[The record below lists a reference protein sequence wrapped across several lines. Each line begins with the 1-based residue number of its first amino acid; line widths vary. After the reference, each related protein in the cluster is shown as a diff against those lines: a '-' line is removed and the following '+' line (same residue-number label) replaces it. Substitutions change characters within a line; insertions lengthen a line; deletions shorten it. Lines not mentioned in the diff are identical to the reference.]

1 MLDNTPK
8 QGITLRSILVGTLL
22 AAALGVATPYENL
35 IISGSPMG
43 FDHSTP
49 AAVFFLFL
57 FLVLMQPI
65 LGGLRRQ
72 WGFNSAELA
81 MIYIMAMIA
90 CTLTTNGLVAGF
102 LPTISAGMYYATPEN
117 NWANLIETT
126 MKPWMMVSDPEA
138 VRGFYEGLP
147 QGASIPWMAWARPLS
162 MWLPMLLAFYGAIVA
177 IGVLLRKQW
186 IVNER
191 LLFPLVQVP
200 IAMIG
205 EEKTKDRLLS
215 SFFSNPVVWMGAL
228 VPLVMNS
235 QRALHNYFPVFPV
248 SFPIAKYYRWFHGA
262 FFIRLSISY
271 AVVGFGYLLDTK
283 MGFSIWFLGLLTM
296 VERAFFQRLGIASAQ
311 RVNFDALGSPLL
323 VHQGFGALMALA
335 GVILWS
341 GRRHLKEVFR
351 KVWYGD
357 PQVDDRDEVLSYRQ
371 ATGLLIVSLSIMGVW
386 LWFSGMS
393 WWLIPLMVGLTF
405 ATMLGVTR
413 IVAQGGLAVT
423 RTPLLPNDAI
433 VTGVGSSTLGV
444 SNLAAL
450 GMSFTWAGEMRTT
463 VMSAFMH
470 ALKLAETHLS
480 TQRRRLVI
488 GVVLAILTAILC
500 AVVTI
505 LVLGYRH
512 GGINLSFWFF
522 GIGSGGMTYD
532 YISYHTTN
540 MQDTNWACWGF
551 VGIGAVVQ
559 LILTMVS
566 QRFLWWPIHP
576 LCFPVSFVWTTHH
589 LMPSIFYAWVI
600 KVTVLRYGGPK
611 LYRRTRPFFLGM
623 ILGQYLSGG
632 LWVLIDGLTG
642 MQGNYLFYW

>member
-1 MLDNTPK
+1 MENTPK

-22 AAALGVATPYENL
+22 AATLGVATPYEHL
-35 IISGSPMG
+35 IVSGSPLG

-49 AAVFFLFL
+49 AAVFFFFL

-72 WGFNSAELA
+72 WGFSPAELA
-81 MIYIMAMIA
+81 MIYIMGMIA

-102 LPTISAGMYYATPEN
+102 LPTISSGLYYATPEN
-117 NWANLIETT
+117 NWADLIETT
-126 MKPWMMVSDPEA
+126 VKPWMLVSDTEA

-147 QGASIPWMAWARPLS
+147 RGASTPWMAWVRPLS
-162 MWLPMLLAFYGAIVA
+162 RWLPMLLAFYGAIVGM
-177 IGVLLRKQW
+177 GVLLRKQW

-205 EEKTKDRLLS
+205 EEGTKDRRLS
-215 SFFSNPVVWMGAL
+215 SFFRNPAVWMGAL
-228 VPLVMNS
+228 LPLVMNS
-235 QRALHNYFPVFPV
+235 QRALHNYFPAFPV

-283 MGFSIWFLGLLTM
+283 MAFSIWFLGLFTM
-296 VERAFFQRLGIASAQ
+296 VERAVFQRVGIASAQ

-323 VHQGFGALMALA
+323 VHQGFGALLALA
-335 GVILWS
+335 GVILWT
-341 GRRHLKEVFR
+341 GRRHLRDVFR

-371 ATGLLIVSLSIMGVW
+371 ATGLLIVSLCIMGVW
-386 LWFSGMS
+386 LWRSGMS
-393 WWLIPLMVGLTF
+393 WWLVPMMIGLTF
-405 ATMLGVTR
+405 ATILGVTR

-423 RTPLLPNDAI
+423 RTPLLPSDAI
-433 VTGVGSSTLGV
+433 VTGVGSSTLGA

-450 GMSFTWAGEMRTT
+450 GMAFTWAGEMRTT

-470 ALKLAETHLS
+470 ALKMAETHLS
-480 TQRRRLVI
+480 SHRRRLVI

-500 AVVTI
+500 AAVTI
-505 LVLGYRH
+505 LWLGYRH
-512 GGINLSFWFF
+512 GGINLRSWF
-522 GIGSGGMTYD
+522 SGGVTYD
-532 YISYHTTN
+532 YMAYHTMN

-559 LILTMVS
+559 LVLTAVS

-576 LCFPVSFVWTTHH
+576 LCFPVGFVWTTHH
-589 LMPSIFYAWVI
+589 LMPSIFYAWIV
-600 KVTVLRYGGPK
+600 KVTVLRYGGVK
-611 LYRRTRPFFLGM
+611 WYQKTKPFFLGM

-632 LWVLIDGLTG
+632 LWIVIDGLTG